1 MKANWDAIVPL
12 ISSVFRTIPADRSF
26 CRIGSRWT
34 LLHLRSGRLSK
45 DKKKKYI
52 YIYIKLIKKWVKFFK
67 FLLEALSS
75 ISVLKKGMASLL
87 IE

>member
-1 MKANWDAIVPL
+1 
-12 ISSVFRTIPADRSF
+12 
-26 CRIGSRWT
+26 
-34 LLHLRSGRLSK
+34 LSK
-45 DKKKKYI
+45 DKKKIYI